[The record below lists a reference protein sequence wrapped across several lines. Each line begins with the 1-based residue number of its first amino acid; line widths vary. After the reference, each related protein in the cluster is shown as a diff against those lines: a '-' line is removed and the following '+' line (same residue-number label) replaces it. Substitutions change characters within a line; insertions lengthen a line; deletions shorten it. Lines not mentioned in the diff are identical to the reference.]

1 MTTPISTK
9 LAARTLSQAGQTRAQ
24 IAESYGVSL
33 STVGRWLVE
42 AKNYA
47 AAETT
52 AVATTTV
59 KKVKTKTKKSKA
71 KKARK
76 VVTTAPIE
84 VAQEVDS
91 DVEYRVLATRK
102 SISLTKLVNGLV
114 DDSVVIDKTAGNFQQ
129 VFDLIANNGF
139 SEESLEQAY
148 HLCQP
153 KKLVEGFTRGRFKVD
168 VKKGQIVYTPEQG
181 VPFEVSHK
189 LTSRIIDTITK
200 DGVEGADA
208 LMNFLDRLMLN
219 PSNRSVNEL
228 YGFIQHNDIVITPKG
243 TFYAWK
249 VVRDTYFDKHSNTMD
264 NSVGNEVRVARNQV
278 NEDSDV
284 TCSYGLHVC
293 ARSYISHF
301 GSNGD
306 RVVRVE
312 VDPID
317 VVAVPKDYSDSK
329 MRCAGYIVESD
340 VTDTFFSDLNTY

>member
-76 VVTTAPIE
+76 VVTTEPIE

-293 ARSYISHF
+293 ARSYIRHF

-340 VTDTFFSDLNTY
+340 VTDTFFSGLNTY